1 MKAVLH
7 DPRAWPL
14 LVAAS
19 LTIMSNATLTPA
31 LPGLARLFVD
41 TPHAELLTRLLITAP
56 SLTAAL
62 SAPLVGWI
70 VDRHGRRPLLLAG
83 VFLFAI
89 AGTAGLYLPNLA
101 AILVSRGLLGVAVAM
116 IVTAQAALIGDYFAG
131 SARARFMGYQ
141 MGTSQFGGFFFVL
154 LAGIAAAQSPRLPFA
169 LYALPLLLLPW
180 FGRVLTEA
188 GRGKTTA
195 VAGPP
200 PLAGTWDWRLVVAGA
215 LLATGTGMAILY
227 LMPTEL
233 PFALSIRGLGD
244 PVVIGRILSLA
255 MLIGGVLALQVGNLQ
270 RLLGPIATLGLGA
283 LSMAIGLRLTAT
295 SHSPVWLTLG
305 AGLVISGFTIA
316 SPGLGALVLQVTPLR
331 RRGLMMGLFT
341 TALFV
346 GQFVSPLLAHP
357 VIEAQGHAATFLQLS
372 LVLAAIG
379 VLTLLAAIRI
389 QRVGQA
395 AG

>member
-1 MKAVLH
+1 MSAVLR

-31 LPGLARLFVD
+31 LPGLARLFAD

-62 SAPLVGWI
+62 SAPLVGWMA
-70 VDRHGRRPLLLAG
+70 DRHGRRPLLLAG
-83 VFLFAI
+83 VALFAI
-89 AGTAGLYLPNLA
+89 AGSAGLVLPNLP
-101 AILVSRGLLGVAVAM
+101 AILLSRGLVGVAVAM
-116 IVTAQAALIGDYFAG
+116 IITAQSALIGDYFDG
-131 SARARFMGYQ
+131 PVRARFMGSQ
-141 MGTSQFGGFFFVL
+141 MGATHLGGFLFVL
-154 LAGIAAAQSPRLPFA
+154 LAGIVAAQSPRLPFA

-180 FGRVLTEA
+180 FGRVLKEA
-188 GRGKTTA
+188 RRGETM
-195 VAGPP
+195 VGGPA
-200 PLAGTWDWRLVVAGA
+200 PLAGAWDWRVVVAGV
-215 LLATGTGMAILY
+215 LLATGTGMAIVY
-227 LMPTEL
+227 LVPTEL
-233 PFALSIRGLGD
+233 PFALSARGLGD

-270 RLLGPIATLGLGA
+270 RLVGPIATLGLGA
-283 LSMAIGLRLTAT
+283 LSMAIGLRLVAT
-295 SHSPVWLTLG
+295 SHSAVWLTLG
-305 AGLVISGFTIA
+305 AGLMISGFTIA

-331 RRGLMMGLFT
+331 RRGLAMGLFT

-357 VIEAQGHAATFLQLS
+357 VIAAQGHAATFQQIS
-372 LVLAAIG
+372 LALAMTG
-379 VLTLLAAIRI
+379 VLTLLAAIRT
-389 QRVGQA
+389 RRAGRA